1 MSKRLLVLSAMLLG
15 LVSMSSIS
23 YANQE
28 LGMRTATQVSKAY
41 ELEQEDKL
49 KEAIEL
55 LAKLEPSANYDK
67 AYVARMLGIYYW
79 QAEQPDKA
87 IKQLQI
93 AVDTQAFKDAQG
105 WQTERMLA
113 ELMLSED
120 LPEKALVH
128 FDRLT
133 KSAESNEIEKDQV
146 TGVWL
151 NKARAHYLLQQWK
164 SLLAAIKQYHK
175 LDATPKLQ
183 PLSLQLTA
191 EMQLS
196 HLKSAILT
204 TQKLLALQP
213 DNLMW
218 WQQLSS
224 LYMQTKQYK
233 LALAT
238 LVSAERAGI
247 QVPDNLQLSKAQLYS
262 QQGIPEK
269 AAESYANLQV
279 ETSDIDTIIKQ
290 ARHWQMAREW
300 SKAQTAWLAAARL
313 NSKYYEEV
321 SRLELQQGDFKQALS
336 SLSKAKGMNK
346 QDRLLLQ
353 IRAYVGLKNYE
364 EATKVAQQ
372 AHRAKPSTQTAD
384 WLQYLEKMTQ
394 ANDS

>member
-1 MSKRLLVLSAMLLG
+1 MSKRLLALSAVFLSVITG
-15 LVSMSSIS
+15 SVF
-23 YANQE
+23 ANQE
-28 LGMRTATQVSKAY
+28 LGMRTAAQVSKAY
-41 ELEQEDKL
+41 ELEQEEKL
-49 KEAIEL
+49 GEAITL
-55 LAKLEPSANYDK
+55 LEGLQPNASFDR

-87 IKQLQI
+87 ITQLQI
-93 AVDTQAFKDAQG
+93 AVDTKAFKDEQG

-120 LPEKALVH
+120 MPEKALVH
-128 FDRLT
+128 FDNLT
-133 KSAESNEIEKDQV
+133 KTAKSYEKLSKEQI

-151 NKARAHYLLQQWK
+151 NKARAHYLLQQWRT
-164 SLLAAIKQYHK
+164 LLAAIKHYHQ
-175 LDATPKLQ
+175 LDSTPKLQ

-191 EMQLS
+191 EMQLN

-247 QVPDNLQLSKAQLYS
+247 EVPDNLQLSKAQLYS

-269 AAESYANLQV
+269 AAQAYANLQV
-279 ETSDIDTIIKQ
+279 KETDIDTIIKQ

-300 SKAQTAWLAAARL
+300 SNAQTAWLAAARL
-313 NSKYYEEV
+313 NAKYYEEV

-336 SLSKAKGMNK
+336 SLAKVQGMPE
-346 QDRLLLQ
+346 QERLLLEA
-353 IRAYVGLKNYE
+353 RAYVGLKDYAK
-364 EATKVAQQ
+364 ATKVAEQ
-372 AHRAKPSTQTAD
+372 AHRVKPTTQSAD
-384 WLQYLEKMTQ
+384 WLQYLQQMSQ
-394 ANDS
+394 AH

>member
-1 MSKRLLVLSAMLLG
+1 
-15 LVSMSSIS
+15 
-23 YANQE
+23 
-28 LGMRTATQVSKAY
+28 
-41 ELEQEDKL
+41 
-49 KEAIEL
+49 
-55 LAKLEPSANYDK
+55 
-67 AYVARMLGIYYW
+67 MLGIYYW
-79 QAEQPDKA
+79 QAEQPAKA
-87 IKQLQI
+87 ITQLQI
-93 AVDTQAFKDAQG
+93 AVDTKAFKDEQG

-120 LPEKALVH
+120 MPEKALVH
-128 FDRLT
+128 FDNLT
-133 KSAESNEIEKDQV
+133 KSAENYEKLSKEQI

-151 NKARAHYLLQQWK
+151 NKARAHYLLQQWR
-164 SLLAAIKQYHK
+164 SLLAAIKQYHQ
-175 LDATPKLQ
+175 LDSTPKLQ

-191 EMQLS
+191 EMQLN

-247 QVPDNLQLSKAQLYS
+247 EVPDNLQLSKAQLYS

-269 AAESYANLQV
+269 AAQSYANLQV
-279 ETSDIDTIIKQ
+279 KETDIDTIIKQ

-300 SKAQTAWLAAARL
+300 SSAQTAWLAAARL
-313 NSKYYEEV
+313 NAKYYEEV

-336 SLSKAKGMNK
+336 SLAKVQGMPE
-346 QDRLLLQ
+346 QERLLLEA
-353 IRAYVGLKNYE
+353 RAYVGLKDYAKAPRLPNRHTE
-364 EATKVAQQ
+364 SSQQ
-372 AHRAKPSTQTAD
+372 HRVQIGCNT
-384 WLQYLEKMTQ
+384 Y
-394 ANDS
+394 NR

>member
-1 MSKRLLVLSAMLLG
+1 MSKRLLALSALFLS
-15 LVSMSSIS
+15 VIS
-23 YANQE
+23 GSAFANQE
-28 LGMRTATQVSKAY
+28 LGMRTAAQVSKAY
-41 ELEQEDKL
+41 ELEQEEKL
-49 KEAIEL
+49 GEAITL
-55 LAKLEPSANYDK
+55 LEGLQPNASFDR

-87 IKQLQI
+87 ITQLQI
-93 AVDTQAFKDAQG
+93 AVDIKAFKDEQG

-120 LPEKALVH
+120 MPEKALVH
-128 FDRLT
+128 FDNLT
-133 KSAESNEIEKDQV
+133 KTAENYEKLSKEQI

-151 NKARAHYLLQQWK
+151 NKARAHYLLQQWRT
-164 SLLAAIKQYHK
+164 LLAAIKHYHQ
-175 LDATPKLQ
+175 LDSTPKLQ

-191 EMQLS
+191 EMQLN

-247 QVPDNLQLSKAQLYS
+247 EVPDNLQLSKAQLYS

-269 AAESYANLQV
+269 AAQAYANLQIK
-279 ETSDIDTIIKQ
+279 ETDIDTIIKQ

-300 SKAQTAWLAAARL
+300 SSAQTAWLAAARL
-313 NSKYYEEV
+313 NAKYYEEV

-336 SLSKAKGMNK
+336 SLAKVQGMPE
-346 QDRLLLQ
+346 QERLLLEA
-353 IRAYVGLKNYE
+353 RAYVGLKDYAK
-364 EATKVAQQ
+364 ATKVAEQ
-372 AHRAKPSTQTAD
+372 AHRVKPTTQSAD
-384 WLQYLEKMTQ
+384 WLQYLQQMSQ
-394 ANDS
+394 AH

>member
-1 MSKRLLVLSAMLLG
+1 MSKRLLALSAVFLS
-15 LVSMSSIS
+15 VIS
-23 YANQE
+23 GSAFANQE
-28 LGMRTATQVSKAY
+28 LGMRTAAQVSKAY
-41 ELEQEDKL
+41 ELEQEEKL
-49 KEAIEL
+49 GEAITL
-55 LAKLEPSANYDK
+55 LEGLQPNASFDR

-87 IKQLQI
+87 ITQLQI
-93 AVDTQAFKDAQG
+93 AVDTKAFKDEQG

-120 LPEKALVH
+120 MPEKALVH
-128 FDRLT
+128 FDNLT
-133 KSAESNEIEKDQV
+133 KTAENYEKLSKEQI

-151 NKARAHYLLQQWK
+151 NKARAHYLLQQWRT
-164 SLLAAIKQYHK
+164 LLAAIKHYHQ
-175 LDATPKLQ
+175 LDSTPKLQ

-191 EMQLS
+191 EMQLN

-247 QVPDNLQLSKAQLYS
+247 EVPDNLQLSKAQLYS

-269 AAESYANLQV
+269 AAQSYANLQV
-279 ETSDIDTIIKQ
+279 KETDIDTIIKQ

-300 SKAQTAWLAAARL
+300 SSAQTAWLAAARL
-313 NSKYYEEV
+313 NAKYYEEV

-336 SLSKAKGMNK
+336 SLAKVQGMPE
-346 QDRLLLQ
+346 QERLLLEA
-353 IRAYVGLKNYE
+353 RAYVGLKDYAK
-364 EATKVAQQ
+364 ATKVAEQ
-372 AHRAKPSTQTAD
+372 AHRVKPTTQSAD
-384 WLQYLEKMTQ
+384 WLQYLQQMSQ
-394 ANDS
+394 AH

>member
-1 MSKRLLVLSAMLLG
+1 MSKRLLALSAVFLSVITG
-15 LVSMSSIS
+15 SAF
-23 YANQE
+23 ANQE
-28 LGMRTATQVSKAY
+28 LGMRTAAQVSKAY
-41 ELEQEDKL
+41 ELEQEEKL
-49 KEAIEL
+49 GEAITL
-55 LAKLEPSANYDK
+55 LEGLQPNASFDR

-87 IKQLQI
+87 ITQLQI
-93 AVDTQAFKDAQG
+93 AVDTKAFKDEQG

-120 LPEKALVH
+120 MPEKALVH
-128 FDRLT
+128 FDNLT
-133 KSAESNEIEKDQV
+133 KTAENYEKLSKEQI

-151 NKARAHYLLQQWK
+151 NKARAHYLLQQWS
-164 SLLAAIKQYHK
+164 SLLAAIKHYHQ
-175 LDATPKLQ
+175 LDNTPKLQ

-191 EMQLS
+191 EMQLN

-247 QVPDNLQLSKAQLYS
+247 EIPDNLQLSKAQLYS

-269 AAESYANLQV
+269 AAQAYSNLQV
-279 ETSDIDTIIKQ
+279 QETDIDTIIKQ

-300 SKAQTAWLAAARL
+300 SNAQTAWLAAARL
-313 NSKYYEEV
+313 NAKYYEEV

-336 SLSKAKGMNK
+336 SLAKVQGMPE
-346 QDRLLLQ
+346 QERLLLEA
-353 IRAYVGLKNYE
+353 RAYVGLKDYAK
-364 EATKVAQQ
+364 ATKVAEQ
-372 AHRAKPSTQTAD
+372 AHRVKPTTQSAD
-384 WLQYLEKMTQ
+384 WLQYLQQMSQ
-394 ANDS
+394 AH

>member
-1 MSKRLLVLSAMLLG
+1 MSKRLLALSALFLS
-15 LVSMSSIS
+15 VIS
-23 YANQE
+23 GSAFANQE
-28 LGMRTATQVSKAY
+28 LGMRTAAQVSKAY
-41 ELEQEDKL
+41 ELEQEEKL
-49 KEAIEL
+49 GEAITL
-55 LAKLEPSANYDK
+55 LEGLQPNASFDR

-79 QAEQPDKA
+79 QAEQPSKA
-87 IKQLQI
+87 ITQLQI
-93 AVDTQAFKDAQG
+93 AVDTKAFKDEQG

-113 ELMLSED
+113 ELLLSED
-120 LPEKALVH
+120 MPEKALVH
-128 FDRLT
+128 FDNLT
-133 KSAESNEIEKDQV
+133 KTAENYEKLSKEQI

-151 NKARAHYLLQQWK
+151 NKARAHYLLQQWRA
-164 SLLAAIKQYHK
+164 LLASIKHYHQ
-175 LDATPKLQ
+175 LDSTPKLQ

-191 EMQLS
+191 EMQLN

-247 QVPDNLQLSKAQLYS
+247 EVPDNLQLSKAQLYS

-269 AAESYANLQV
+269 AAQAYANLQLK
-279 ETSDIDTIIKQ
+279 ETDIDTIIKQ

-300 SKAQTAWLAAARL
+300 SNAQTAWLAAARL
-313 NSKYYEEV
+313 NAKYYEEV

-336 SLSKAKGMNK
+336 SLAKVQGMPE
-346 QDRLLLQ
+346 QERLLLEA
-353 IRAYVGLKNYE
+353 RAYVGLKDYAK
-364 EATKVAQQ
+364 ATKVAEQ
-372 AHRAKPSTQTAD
+372 AHRVKPTTQSAD
-384 WLQYLEKMTQ
+384 WLQYLQQMSQ
-394 ANDS
+394 AH

>member
-1 MSKRLLVLSAMLLG
+1 MSKRLLALSAVFLS
-15 LVSMSSIS
+15 VIS
-23 YANQE
+23 GSAFANQE
-28 LGMRTATQVSKAY
+28 LGMRTAAQVSKAY
-41 ELEQEDKL
+41 ELEQEEKL
-49 KEAIEL
+49 SEAITL
-55 LAKLEPSANYDK
+55 LEGLQPNANFDR

-87 IKQLQI
+87 ITQLQI
-93 AVDTQAFKDAQG
+93 AVDTKAFKDEQG

-120 LPEKALVH
+120 MPEKALVH
-128 FDRLT
+128 FDNLT
-133 KSAESNEIEKDQV
+133 KTAENYEKLSKEQI

-151 NKARAHYLLQQWK
+151 NKARAHYLLQQWR
-164 SLLAAIKQYHK
+164 SLLASIKQYHQ
-175 LDATPKLQ
+175 LDSTPKLQ

-191 EMQLS
+191 EMQLN

-247 QVPDNLQLSKAQLYS
+247 EVPDNLQLSKAQLYS

-269 AAESYANLQV
+269 AAQSYANLQV
-279 ETSDIDTIIKQ
+279 KETDIDTIIKQ

-300 SKAQTAWLAAARL
+300 SSAQTAWLAAARL
-313 NSKYYEEV
+313 NAKYYEEV

-336 SLSKAKGMNK
+336 SLAKVQGMPE
-346 QDRLLLQ
+346 QERLLLEA
-353 IRAYVGLKNYE
+353 RAYVGLKDYAK
-364 EATKVAQQ
+364 ATKVAEQ
-372 AHRAKPSTQTAD
+372 AHRVKPTTQSAD
-384 WLQYLEKMTQ
+384 WLQYLQQMSQ
-394 ANDS
+394 AH